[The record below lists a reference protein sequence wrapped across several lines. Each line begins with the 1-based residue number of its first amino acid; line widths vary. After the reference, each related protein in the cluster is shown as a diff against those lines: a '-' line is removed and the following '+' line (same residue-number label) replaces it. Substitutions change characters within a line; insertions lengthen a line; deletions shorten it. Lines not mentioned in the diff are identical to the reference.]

1 VTNSFDRKYFSG
13 DSRKEWQ
20 MDMIYRIKTGPLI
33 ANGNHQIS
41 EGIRRV
47 GQFHIRTL
55 LCVLFCF
62 FSLALVEGEA
72 GQTSTS
78 SQVRAESLLQ
88 QGKPSE
94 AVSLLLQLHES
105 QPQNSQIC
113 LQLGIAYTQ
122 LEQLEKAADF
132 YRKALR
138 LNPRLMAARKNLATV
153 LWFLNQKEKSVEEF
167 LGILKMAPSDPVPHL
182 YLGSWE
188 YEHQQF
194 ARAKAHFEKAG
205 DLAYKN
211 PEALPMVLESYLA
224 VKDMTVPQ
232 SLMKQLEKA
241 RNPDPELAIRLG
253 TLFSHYGVY
262 DQAIKT
268 FEKILP
274 SSSVKPEVFLLL
286 GEAYDKQGMPEK
298 AYNAFTKAIEIDPK
312 LEEGYSALSS
322 FASDH
327 QNKEFALKILNQGLQ
342 KIPGSS
348 KLLLQQGVLWALEGD
363 LLQAQ
368 KSFLRACQADPRWV
382 LPILALGISHLQ
394 ESKSAEAASTFQQA
408 ATIAPDDYR
417 PEYFYALALTRA
429 GKQDIPSHREEII
442 SALRKSIVLNP
453 SRPEPHVLL
462 GRTYLAANQ
471 VGAAVVE
478 LEKALE
484 LDPRNPT
491 ALYQLGIAYRKQGN
505 SAEGERLLRAFEETK
520 AKLKEE
526 EDQERKALLQILKTV
541 K

>member
-1 VTNSFDRKYFSG
+1 
-13 DSRKEWQ
+13 
-20 MDMIYRIKTGPLI
+20 MDMIYRIKTGSLI

-55 LCVLFCF
+55 PCVLFCF

-94 AVSLLLQLHES
+94 AVPLLLQLHES
-105 QPQNSQIC
+105 QPHNSQIC

-122 LEQLEKAADF
+122 LEQLEKAANF
-132 YRKALR
+132 YREALR
-138 LNPRLMAARKNLATV
+138 LDLRLMAARKNLATV
-153 LWFLNQKEKSVEEF
+153 IWF
-167 LGILKMAPSDPVPHL
+167 L

-194 ARAKAHFEKAG
+194 ARAKTHFEKAG

-224 VKDMTVPQ
+224 LKDMTVPQ

-429 GKQDIPSHREEII
+429 GQQDIPSHREEII
-442 SALRKSIVLNP
+442 SALRKSISLNP
-453 SRPEPHVLL
+453 ARPEPHVLL

-471 VGAAVVE
+471 IGEAVVE

-491 ALYQLGIAYRKQGN
+491 ALYQLGIAYRKQGK